1 MSNAKEFEELLRA
14 DEALQEKMRVAFE
27 DYAGDKSDERAV
39 FEAIVAPLAD
49 EVGLS
54 FTYDDVLEFA
64 SDDES
69 LNLDDLDAAAG
80 GGCCFAIGGTKGAK
94 AYGSATGGSFGGM
107 ACVEYGVGFFYVK
120 D

>member
-1 MSNAKEFEELLRA
+1 MSDAKKFEELLRTV
-14 DEALQEKMRVAFE
+14 EALQEKMRVAFE
-27 DYAGDKSDERAV
+27 AYAGDKSDERAV

-64 SDDES
+64 SDDEN
-69 LNLDDLDAAAG
+69 LNLDDLDAVAG
-80 GGCCFAIGGTKGAK
+80 GGCCFVFGGGHSVK
-94 AYGSATGGSFGGM
+94 GSAKDGQFGGI
-107 ACVEYGVGFFYVK
+107 ACKDPGVGFFYVK